1 MDEEPK
7 TPPMQLV
14 SELFARQHGV
24 ATDAQIHAL
33 GISAE
38 RRRTLIRN
46 HVWTRLA
53 RSIVANAA
61 TADSWHRRAMAAAL
75 SAPGALMYGPSAARL
90 HALDG
95 YDRHDTVEVIV
106 HRRAHVV
113 RVAKVEYHYSRHL
126 SAADRHVVE
135 SIPVTILPL
144 TLIHLDADGHDAGK
158 ALDSALRLGFSPRWF
173 DEQFRR
179 WQRPNLTSPTQ
190 LLQLL
195 EERVSA
201 RLPLSW
207 FQRITKRVF
216 DEVGITL
223 VDEWPVH
230 DRNGKTFAHLDLAEV
245 DLMVGVECQSWEHH
259 GSPSAQQRD
268 LSRKRRLRQL
278 GWDIVEVWWSDL
290 ERVDEVVADVRLAL
304 ERARQRLGR

>member
-1 MDEEPK
+1 
-7 TPPMQLV
+7 MQLV

-24 ATDAQIHAL
+24 AADTQIRGL

-38 RRRTLIRN
+38 RQRTLIRN
-46 HVWTRLA
+46 HVWSRLA

-61 TADSWHRRAMAAAL
+61 TDDSWHRRAMAAAL
-75 SAPGALMYGPSAARL
+75 SAPGALLYGPSAARL
-90 HALDG
+90 HTLDG

-113 RVAKVEYHYSRHL
+113 PIAKVEYHYSRHL

-135 SIPVTILPL
+135 TIPVTILPL
-144 TLIHLDADGHDAGK
+144 TLLHLDACGHDAGK
-158 ALDSALRLGFSPRWF
+158 AMDSALRFGFSPRWF

-179 WQRPNLTSPTQ
+179 WQHPTLTSPTR
-190 LLQLL
+190 LLRLL
-195 EERVSA
+195 EERVA
-201 RLPLSW
+201 TRLPLSW
-207 FQRITKRVF
+207 FQRLAKRVF
-216 DEVGITL
+216 DEVGITF

-230 DRNGKTFAHLDLAEV
+230 DGDGKLLAHLDLAEV
-245 DLMVGVECQSWEHH
+245 DLQVGVECQSWEHH
-259 GSPSAQQRD
+259 GSPLAQQRD
-268 LSRKRRLRQL
+268 LRRTRRLRQL